1 MNKTYAT
8 GFVNPKT
15 TALFFDKLFIPAS
28 LVSSHYGMRNRYYA
42 VPKEVRFTYKEE
54 LDDWYDYLYEKY
66 SVMDPYDLYS
76 FDLLNKQCGSE
87 IFLGRKKIYRAK
99 LKKGVRKRLINAYN
113 NCGDFHLSFYRNN
126 FLIFVAQKLKQNFNI
141 DLIPIFFDK
150 TDFEKALEKEKAIR
164 RLMKQVGMQSNN
176 EIEANVYEAI
186 ITCDRMIDEDEL
198 SWEQVLEIRKDKI
211 ERVKLKRFR
220 AWADSNFD
228 NYTKEQITDTI
239 GKTYNDYIAALQ
251 KHGVNTL
258 VGSMSTVLPE
268 ATIGVLSTWGGN
280 IVNYVGLGLQIAVGA
295 LGKTVVD
302 YTKIHKQPIAY
313 YYDIVRKT
321 SQKNC

>member
-1 MNKTYAT
+1 MNAIPRF
-8 GFVNPKT
+8 G
-15 TALFFDKLFIPAS
+15 FDKA
-28 LVSSHYGMRNRYYA
+28 
-42 VPKEVRFTYKEE
+42 
-54 LDDWYDYLYEKY
+54 
-66 SVMDPYDLYS
+66 
-76 FDLLNKQCGSE
+76 FDLPYRQFGSE
-87 IFLGRKKIYRAK
+87 KFLGMEEIYRAK
-99 LKKGVRKRLINAYN
+99 LKKGVKKRLIDAYN

-126 FLIFVAQKLKQNFNI
+126 FLVLVAQELKQKYNI
-141 DLIPIFFDK
+141 DLIPILFDR

-164 RLMKQVGMQSNN
+164 LMKQAGMKSSN
-176 EIEANVYEAI
+176 EIETNVYEAI
-186 ITCDRMIDEDEL
+186 ITCNQMIDEDKL

-220 AWADSNFD
+220 AWADANFD

-258 VGSMSTVLPE
+258 VGSMSTVLTE
-268 ATIGVLSTWGGN
+268 AAIGVLSTWGGN
-280 IVNYVGLGLQIAVGA
+280 TVNYVGLGLQIAVGA
-295 LGKTVVD
+295 IPLGKTVVD
-302 YTKIHKQPIAY
+302 YIKIRKQPIAY